1 MSRHSFP
8 IVESIKVVTL
18 SDGRWIRITRDRTK
32 ENLKTNYGDGDIHL
46 SCVTH
51 ASNPIE
57 LVKTLARLDGI
68 RSVEYREG
76 DHGFIIHNKP

>member
-8 IVESIKVVTL
+8 LVESVKIVTL
-18 SDGRWIRITRDRTK
+18 SGGRWIRITRDRTK

-51 ASNPIE
+51 ADPIE
-57 LVKTLARLDGI
+57 LVKTLARLEGI
-68 RSVEYREG
+68 RSIEYREG
-76 DHGFIIHNKP
+76 DHGFIIHPNK